1 VRGGRFSHAVAAALG
16 CCLAGAT
23 RLAAQTGAAV
33 DVGFAGVRYDG
44 FLPSTG
50 TSVSPEFR
58 LDRGPLL
65 LSARGTYL
73 RFQSGN
79 QSLQANIAAS
89 YFTPLA
95 GRWRGELTGHAGAS
109 RYADFASFSHLVLGP
124 RLHLAG
130 QEAGTWLGGTTG
142 TTSLVRTRRSV
153 WTLAAGAWARRF
165 DVTWL
170 ASLTTTRVGD
180 TTYFDVAGA
189 THADRGRLTIDAS
202 VGLREFSRGGGHGV
216 YGEASAAFDLRTW
229 LALVVSGGR
238 YPTDPIRGSVS
249 GRYIGVA
256 LRLTTLPL
264 PHGSAKAGPSPWHP
278 TPTYHTAAGV
288 DLDDPSLVSVEVRPC
303 RCAGRTLVVHA
314 GEASNIEVSGDFTD
328 WEPVPLAPGAGAT
341 WMVTLPL
348 APGTYRF
355 NIRID
360 GGAWVVPVGVT
371 RLADE
376 FGGTVGLLTVR

>member
-1 VRGGRFSHAVAAALG
+1 MGGRFSHAVAAAVG
-16 CCLAGAT
+16 WCLVGGPW
-23 RLAAQTGAAV
+23 LAAQTSATV

-50 TSVSPEFR
+50 ASVSPEFR
-58 LDRGPLL
+58 LDRGRWF

-73 RFQSGN
+73 RFESGN
-79 QSLQANIAAS
+79 HSLQANLAAS

-95 GRWRGELTGHAGAS
+95 SRWRGELTGHAGAS

-124 RLHLAG
+124 RVHLAG
-130 QEAGTWLGGTTG
+130 REAGGWLGGTAG

-165 DVTWL
+165 GVTWL
-170 ASLTTTRVGD
+170 ASLTTIRVGD
-180 TTYFDVAGA
+180 TSYFDLAAA
-189 THADRGRLTIDAS
+189 THADRGRLTVDAS

-216 YGEASAAFDLRTW
+216 YGEASAALDLRTW
-229 LALVVSGGR
+229 LAMVVSGGR

-249 GRYIGVA
+249 GRYLGIA
-256 LRLTTLPL
+256 LRLTPL
-264 PHGSAKAGPSPWHP
+264 PHGRTRARPAPAHP
-278 TPTYHTAAGV
+278 TPAFHTAAGV
-288 DLDDPSLVSVEVRPC
+288 DRDDRALVSVEVHPC
-303 RCAGRTLVVHA
+303 RCAGPTLVVHA
-314 GEASNIEVSGDFTD
+314 GQASTVEVSGDFSD
-328 WEPVPLAPGAGAT
+328 WEPVPLAPGEGAT

-360 GGAWVVPVGVT
+360 GGAWVVPIGVT

>member
-1 VRGGRFSHAVAAALG
+1 MGGRFSHAVSAAVVWR
-16 CCLAGAT
+16 LAGGLP
-23 RLAAQTGAAV
+23 LAAQTGATV

-50 TSVSPEFR
+50 ASVSPELR
-58 LDRGPLL
+58 LDRGRLL
-65 LSARGTYL
+65 LSARGTFL

-89 YFTPLA
+89 YFTPLP
-95 GRWRGELTGHAGAS
+95 GRWRAELTGHAGAS

-124 RLHLAG
+124 RVHLAG
-130 QEAGTWLGGTTG
+130 QRAGIWLGGSAG

-180 TTYFDVAGA
+180 TTYFDIAGG

-216 YGEASAAFDLRTW
+216 HGEASAAFDLRAW

-249 GRYIGVA
+249 GRYLGIA
-256 LRLTTLPL
+256 LRLTPL
-264 PHGSAKAGPSPWHP
+264 LVGRAKARPAPLQP
-278 TPTYHTAAGV
+278 TSTFHTAGV
-288 DLDDPSLVSVEVRPC
+288 DLDDRGLVSVEVRPC

-314 GEASNIEVSGDFTD
+314 GEASNVEVSGDFTD
-328 WEPVPLAPGAGAT
+328 WEPVSLAPGEGAIWT
-341 WMVTLPL
+341 VTLPL

-355 NIRID
+355 NIRMN
-360 GGAWVVPVGVT
+360 GGAWVVPLGVT
-371 RLADE
+371 QVADE